1 MDQPTS
7 NIICL
12 CAGIAVGVMVTMR
25 YTYDTIKAWKKENH
39 INKLLKRCLGW
50 EALHCSRI
58 ETTIHGTQFH
68 EIKCWLPHFEGV
80 RKGEKPFEIRIN
92 DRNYKKGDYL
102 ILKEYDQNKKELTGR
117 EVIRKVRY
125 ILDLHDGL
133 YLGFVIMGL
142 SNETYIIKDNPKY
155 QAEEYLNKIYKV
167 NY

>member
-80 RKGEKPFEIRIN
+80 RKGEKPFEIRIT
-92 DRNYKKGDYL
+92 DRTIRRGTTLSSRNMIRIKKNLLAVRLSGRYDIFLICMMDYTL
-102 ILKEYDQNKKELTGR
+102 A
-117 EVIRKVRY
+117 
-125 ILDLHDGL
+125 
-133 YLGFVIMGL
+133 L
-142 SNETYIIKDNPKY
+142 SSW
-155 QAEEYLNKIYKV
+155 A
-167 NY
+167 